1 MANKVLLKGK
11 ASKAKGEQHIDN
23 LPKHSQRRRSPA
35 PRRRTDFSHFFPS
48 SSSSSSP
55 SHPIRYQGHL
65 MKPVS
70 DEESPSSGIIT
81 AFGDDKSQIEDVQKL
96 PLSSNDSDDNKQLL
110 SDEPHY
116 SPGKRDSPDSINMQ
130 KEPPMRRSARAR
142 KICVR
147 FDKETIPSKTTK
159 QARCIRILRYLGL
172 IAPAGSPYAKPTRI
186 FD

>member
-55 SHPIRYQGHL
+55 SHPIRYQ
-65 MKPVS
+65 
-70 DEESPSSGIIT
+70 
-81 AFGDDKSQIEDVQKL
+81 
-96 PLSSNDSDDNKQLL
+96 
-110 SDEPHY
+110 
-116 SPGKRDSPDSINMQ
+116 GKRDSPDSINMQ